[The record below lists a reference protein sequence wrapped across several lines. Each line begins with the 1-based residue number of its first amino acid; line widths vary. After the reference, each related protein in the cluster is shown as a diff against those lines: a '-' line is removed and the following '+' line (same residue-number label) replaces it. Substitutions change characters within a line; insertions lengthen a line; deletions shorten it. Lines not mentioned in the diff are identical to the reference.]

1 MARRVAFANVYNHGL
16 NFITNPDMRLVVQG
30 LSIQSSQLQRLVELC
45 KDGRRN
51 ADSDFIRVSEQACYL
66 PLAGKPEDGVITEIR
81 NYCISHS
88 LDWAVV
94 PDEHVLQNFGLLV
107 MDMDSTLIN
116 IECIDEIADM
126 HGLKPQVARITESA
140 MRGEIEFSQSLK
152 MRVALLEGL
161 DESAL
166 LRVYEERLRLNPGAE
181 SLVAACKQ
189 FGIRTLLVSGG
200 FDFFADRAKTL
211 AGLDYAHANK
221 LEIINGKLTGKII
234 GDVLDAQSKADW
246 LIRLRDELG
255 LQPAQT
261 IAVGDGANDLKM
273 MSVAGIGIAYHAK
286 PVVQSQATYA
296 LNHVGLDGIVG
307 MLSLNS

>member
-1 MARRVAFANVYNHGL
+1 MARLATHVAVYNHGL
-16 NFITNPDMRLVVQG
+16 ILITNPAMRLVVQG
-30 LSIQSSQLQRLVELC
+30 LSIQPSHLQRLVELC
-45 KDGRRN
+45 KNFRPN
-51 ADSDFIRVSEQACYL
+51 ADTQFVRTSEQASYL
-66 PLAGKPEDGVITEIR
+66 PLAGRPDDNSITEIR
-81 NYCISHS
+81 NYCISHF
-88 LDWAVV
+88 LDWDLV

-126 HGLKPQVARITESA
+126 HGLKPEVARITESA
-140 MRGEIEFSQSLK
+140 MRGEIEFAQSLK
-152 MRVALLEGL
+152 LRVALLQGL

-181 SLVAACKQ
+181 RLVSACRQ
-189 FGIRTLLVSGG
+189 FGIRTMLVSGG

-221 LEIINGKLTGKII
+221 LEIVDGKLTGKII

-246 LIRLRDELG
+246 LLRVADELG
-255 LQPAQT
+255 LRAEQT
-261 IAVGDGANDLKM
+261 IALGDGANDLKM
-273 MSVAGIGIAYHAK
+273 MGVAGIGVAYHAK

-307 MLSLNS
+307 LLSIN

>member
-1 MARRVAFANVYNHGL
+1 
-16 NFITNPDMRLVVQG
+16 MRLV
-30 LSIQSSQLQRLVELC
+30 IQAPSLQTTHLARLAELC
-45 KDGRRN
+45 APLSRH
-51 ADSDFIRVSEQACYL
+51 ADFVRLSAHACYL
-66 PLAGKPEDGVITEIR
+66 MLAADEVDEQTRHEIEI
-81 NYCISHS
+81 YCISHQ
-88 LDWAVV
+88 LDWALV
-94 PDEHVLQNFGLLV
+94 PDHHLLQNFGLLV

-166 LRVYEERLRLNPGAE
+166 LRVYEERLRLNPGADD
-181 SLVAACKQ
+181 LVRACKQ
-189 FGIRTLLVSGG
+189 HGIKTMLVSGG
-200 FDFFADRAKTL
+200 FDFFADRAKAL
-211 AGLDYAHANK
+211 AGLDYAHANR
-221 LEIINGKLTGKII
+221 LEIVNGKLTGKIL

-246 LIRLRDELG
+246 LVRVRDELG
-255 LQPAQT
+255 LRPDQT

-273 MSVAGIGIAYHAK
+273 MAVAGVSVAYHAK

-296 LNHVGLDGIVG
+296 LNHTGLNGVAAL
-307 MLSLNS
+307 LSMQA

>member
-1 MARRVAFANVYNHGL
+1 
-16 NFITNPDMRLVVQG
+16 MRLVVQG
-30 LSIQSSQLQRLVELC
+30 LSIQSTHLERLVELC
-45 KDGRRN
+45 
-51 ADSDFIRVSEQACYL
+51 ADFRQEDSFTRTSAQACYL
-66 PLAGKPEDGVITEIR
+66 LLAGQVDDKTRHEIEI
-81 NYCISHS
+81 YCISHF
-88 LDWAVV
+88 LDWALV
-94 PDEHVLQNFGLLV
+94 PDHHLLKNFGLLV

-166 LRVYEERLRLNPGAE
+166 LRVYEERLQLNPGAE
-181 SLVAACKQ
+181 QLVSACKKH
-189 FGIRTLLVSGG
+189 GIRTMLVSGG

-221 LEIINGKLTGKII
+221 LEILKGKLTGKIL
-234 GDVLDAQSKADW
+234 GDILDAQSKADW
-246 LIRLRDELG
+246 LVRVRDELG
-255 LQPAQT
+255 LTPEQT

-273 MSVAGIGIAYHAK
+273 MGVAGISVAYHAK

-296 LNHVGLDGIVG
+296 INHVGLDGVAG
-307 MLSLNS
+307 LLTER

>member
-1 MARRVAFANVYNHGL
+1 M
-16 NFITNPDMRLVVQG
+16 TNPAMRLVVQG
-30 LSIQSSQLQRLVELC
+30 LSIQPSQLQRLLELC
-45 KDGRRN
+45 KNVRRDV
-51 ADSDFIRVSEQACYL
+51 DSDFVHVTQQACYL
-66 PLAGKPEDGVITEIR
+66 LLTGKPDDKVTAEIR
-81 NYCISHS
+81 NYCISNC

-126 HGLKPQVARITESA
+126 HGLKPEVARITESA

-161 DESAL
+161 DETAL

-181 SLVAACKQ
+181 QLIAACKQ
-189 FGIRTLLVSGG
+189 FGIRTMLVSGG

-221 LEIINGKLTGKII
+221 LEIINGKLTGRII

-246 LIRLRDELG
+246 LIRLCDELG
-255 LQPAQT
+255 LQLSQA

-273 MSVAGIGIAYHAK
+273 MGVAGIGVAYHAK

-307 MLSLNS
+307 LLSMNG

>member
-1 MARRVAFANVYNHGL
+1 
-16 NFITNPDMRLVVQG
+16 
-30 LSIQSSQLQRLVELC
+30 
-45 KDGRRN
+45 
-51 ADSDFIRVSEQACYL
+51 
-66 PLAGKPEDGVITEIR
+66 
-81 NYCISHS
+81 
-88 LDWAVV
+88 
-94 PDEHVLQNFGLLV
+94 

-126 HGLKPQVARITESA
+126 HGLKPEVARITESA
-140 MRGEIEFSQSLK
+140 MRGEIEFAQSLK

-161 DESAL
+161 EESAL

-181 SLVAACKQ
+181 QLVAACKKH
-189 FGIRTLLVSGG
+189 GIRTMLVSGG

-221 LEIINGKLTGKII
+221 LEIMNGKLTGKII

-246 LIRLRDELG
+246 LVRVRDELG
-255 LQPAQT
+255 LGPEQT

-273 MSVAGIGIAYHAK
+273 MTMAGIGIAYHAK

-296 LNHVGLDGIVG
+296 INHVGLDGVAG
-307 MLSLNS
+307 LLSILN